1 MKSQPYGFSQLLFYK
16 EKVTK
21 WASVNRENLLNLV
34 LMVEVSMLPYNNM
47 NNMNHLVLVSL
58 YGIPAGTIILDDK
71 NRKFVLIDQRNT
83 K

>member
-1 MKSQPYGFSQLLFYK
+1 
-16 EKVTK
+16 
-21 WASVNRENLLNLV
+21 
-34 LMVEVSMLPYNNM
+34 MLPYNNM